1 MVGEEIPLS
10 NLVLVVLGVVLV
22 VLPNP
27 FEVEV
32 KTKKFVGILY
42 IMEDE
47 AGNITVE
54 GKILKDPLRS
64 QSVMGIV
71 RSAKGAH
78 SAEQK

>member
-1 MVGEEIPLS
+1 MVGAEIRS
-10 NLVLVVLGVVLV
+10 NNLALVVLGVVLV

-27 FEVEV
+27 FEAEV

-42 IMEDE
+42 IMEDGT
-47 AGNITVE
+47 GNITVE
-54 GKILKDPLRS
+54 GKILKDPLKS

-78 SAEQK
+78 SVEQK